1 MLIIF
6 DKGLST
12 EKTIE
17 MDNFF
22 EHPINNNVNLVK
34 EIIIKEGINIPDY
47 SALNENFIFST
58 VTFISSNNVELPLI
72 GKYNKVTSIG
82 INYFDTDK
90 RYSVNINL
98 GKLGEDEEV

>member
-6 DKGLST
+6 DKGLLT
-12 EKTIE
+12 ERSIE

-34 EIIIKEGINIPDY
+34 EITIKEGINIPDY
-47 SALNENFIFST
+47 SALSENFIFST
-58 VTFISSNNVELPLI
+58 VTLISSNNVELPLI

-82 INYFDTDK
+82 VNYFDADK
-90 RYSVNINL
+90 RYTININL
-98 GKLGEDEEV
+98 GKQGENEEV